1 MMDLTSSGFDFME
14 STRMLPPPSSSS
26 PSPPESSFSWLRL
39 NRAAVLVESLRRL
52 SLLRGEGLGLEEG
65 LDSTGLS
72 WLGSSSA
79 DRPAM
84 LTSRVEL
91 AFCGSGVLLERGQ
104 FVRV

>member
-14 STRMLPPPSSSS
+14 STRMFPPSSSS
-26 PSPPESSFSWLRL
+26 PSPPESSCSWLRL

-52 SLLRGEGLGLEEG
+52 SLLRGEGLGLEG

-91 AFCGSGVLLERGQ
+91 AFCGSGVLWERGQ

>member
-26 PSPPESSFSWLRL
+26 PSPPESSCSWLRL
-39 NRAAVLVESLRRL
+39 KRAAVLVESLRRL
-52 SLLRGEGLGLEEG
+52 SLLRGEGLGLEG

-72 WLGSSSA
+72 WLGSPSSA

-91 AFCGSGVLLERGQ
+91 AFCGSGVLWERGQ